1 MKTFHHLILAALAAC
16 VAASCAS
23 GHDEAPEPVKIPISL
38 SCGITPIATR
48 ATDSGF
54 ETNDRI
60 GLYVVNYNG
69 DTPGTLLSGGNHVD
83 NMQFT
88 YNGTWS
94 PSTAIYWKDESTPAD
109 FYCYYPYGNAPTDV
123 SVFPFEAMADQSTD
137 TNYKASDF
145 MWGKAAKVSPT
156 EQAVQIKLNH
166 LFSCA
171 VVKVAAGN
179 GFTDEALAAS
189 DVQVK
194 LNHAMQKATINLN
207 DGSLSPQGET
217 GSVTFLRGTG
227 NEFKALVVPQAIAS
241 TKDFI
246 TVTIDGEDFN
256 MEKDFNFVSGH
267 RHTFTVT
274 VRKTSNGINVDI
286 GDWVDDG
293 TDNGGIAE

>member
-23 GHDEAPEPVKIPISL
+23 GHDETPEPVKIPISL

-123 SVFPFEAMADQSTD
+123 SVFPFEAMADQSTE

-145 MWGKAAKVSPT
+145 MWGKVAKVSPT

>member
-16 VAASCAS
+16 VAVSCAS
-23 GHDEAPEPVKIPISL
+23 GHDETPEPVKIPISL

-123 SVFPFEAMADQSTD
+123 SVFPFEAMADQSTE

-145 MWGKAAKVSPT
+145 MWGKVAKVSPT

>member
-123 SVFPFEAMADQSTD
+123 SVFPFEAMADQSTE

-286 GDWVDDG
+286 GAWVDDG

>member
-1 MKTFHHLILAALAAC
+1 MKTSYQLILAALAVC
-16 VAASCAS
+16 ITASCSS
-23 GHDEAPEPVKIPISL
+23 GHDETPEPIKIPISL

-48 ATDSGF
+48 ATDNGF

-69 DTPGTLLSGGNHVD
+69 NTPGTLLSGGNHVD

-88 YNGTWS
+88 YNGTWT
-94 PSTAIYWKDESTPAD
+94 PSTAIYWKDDSTPAD
-109 FYCYYPYGNAPTDV
+109 FYCYYPYGNDPTDV
-123 SVFPFEAMADQSTD
+123 SALPFEVMADQSTEA
-137 TNYKASDF
+137 NYKACDF
-145 MWGKAAKVSPT
+145 MWGKATNVSPT
-156 EQAVQIKLNH
+156 EQVVQIKLNH

-194 LNHAMQKATINLN
+194 LNHAMRKAAINLN

-217 GSVTFLRGTG
+217 GSVTFLRGTD
-227 NEFKALVVPQAIAS
+227 NEFKALVIPQNISS
-241 TKDFI
+241 TADFI
-246 TVTIDGEDFN
+246 TVTIDGKDFN
-256 MEKDFNFVSGH
+256 MEKGFSFVSGH

-274 VRKTSNGINVDI
+274 VKKTSNGINVDI
-286 GDWVDDG
+286 GAWVDDG

>member
-23 GHDEAPEPVKIPISL
+23 GHDETPEPVKIPISL

-123 SVFPFEAMADQSTD
+123 SVFPFEAMADQSTE

-145 MWGKAAKVSPT
+145 MWGKVAKVSPT

-194 LNHAMQKATINLN
+194 LNHAMRKAAINLN

-217 GSVTFLRGTG
+217 GSVTFLRGTD
-227 NEFKALVVPQAIAS
+227 NEFKALVIPQNISS
-241 TKDFI
+241 TADFI
-246 TVTIDGEDFN
+246 TVTIDGKDFN
-256 MEKDFNFVSGH
+256 MEKGFSFVSGH

-286 GDWVDDG
+286 GAWVDDG

>member
-123 SVFPFEAMADQSTD
+123 SVFPFEAMADQSTE

-194 LNHAMQKATINLN
+194 LNHAMQKATISLN

-217 GSVTFLRGTG
+217 GSVTFLRGTD
-227 NEFKALVVPQAIAS
+227 NEFKALVIPQNISS
-241 TKDFI
+241 TADFI
-246 TVTIDGEDFN
+246 TVTIDGKDFN
-256 MEKDFNFVSGH
+256 MEKGFSFVSGH

-286 GDWVDDG
+286 GAWVDDG

>member
-123 SVFPFEAMADQSTD
+123 SVFPFEAMADQSTE

-256 MEKDFNFVSGH
+256 MEKGFSFVSGH

-286 GDWVDDG
+286 GAWVDDG

>member
-1 MKTFHHLILAALAAC
+1 MKTFYQLILATLMTGIATGC
-16 VAASCAS
+16 GSKH
-23 GHDEAPEPVKIPISL
+23 GEPQEPAQIPISL
-38 SCGITPIATR
+38 SCGITPIVTR
-48 ATDSGF
+48 ATDTGF

-88 YNGTWS
+88 YNGTWT
-94 PSTAIYWKDESTPAD
+94 PSTTIYWKDENTPAD
-109 FYCYYPYGNAPTDV
+109 FYCYYPYGSDPADI
-123 SVFPFEAMADQSTD
+123 SALPFEVMADQSTEA
-137 TNYKASDF
+137 NYKASDF
-145 MWGKAAKVSPT
+145 MWGKAANVSPT

-179 GFTDEALAAS
+179 GFTEDELAAS
-189 DVQVK
+189 DIQVK
-194 LNHAMQKATINLN
+194 LNHAMRKAAINLN

-217 GSVTFLRGTG
+217 GSVTLLRGAN
-227 NEFKALVVPQAIAS
+227 NEFKALVIPQDIAS
-241 TKDFI
+241 ATDFI

-256 MEKDFNFVSGH
+256 MEKGFSFVSGH

-286 GDWVDDG
+286 GAWVDDG

>member
-16 VAASCAS
+16 VAVSCAS
-23 GHDEAPEPVKIPISL
+23 GHDETPEPVKIPISL

-123 SVFPFEAMADQSTD
+123 SVFPFEAMADQSTE

-145 MWGKAAKVSPT
+145 MWGKVAKVSPT

-241 TKDFI
+241 AKDFI

>member
-123 SVFPFEAMADQSTD
+123 SVFPFEAMADQSTE